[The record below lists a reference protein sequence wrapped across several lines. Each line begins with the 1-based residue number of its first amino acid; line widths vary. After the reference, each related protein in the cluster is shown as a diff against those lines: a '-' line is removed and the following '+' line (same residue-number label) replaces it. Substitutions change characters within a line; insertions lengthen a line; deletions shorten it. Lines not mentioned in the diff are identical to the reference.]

1 MNEKNCPVCGSHSI
15 VCNEVKENID
25 EAFGGRKTISVKE
38 YMCEDCESEGDFF
51 DENEECLKTTIAAL
65 KDVAVTNIL
74 DDFSNTPMSFS
85 SMERALELP
94 QRTLTKWKNNASRPS
109 STGIALL
116 KLLRTFPWLIEV
128 AEHKY
133 DYAVAQKIHIADA
146 VQQMMNHMDFN
157 SDTIA
162 RTGVI
167 STNKT
172 ESIRVQSSNADQAS
186 TLNIEKRTT
195 EVKIMVG
202 EVSRVC
208 S

>member
-1 MNEKNCPVCGSHSI
+1 MNEKNCPVCGSNSI

-25 EAFGGRKTISVKE
+25 EAFGGRKTISIKE

-51 DENEECLKTTIAAL
+51 DENEDCLKTAIAAL

-74 DDFSNTPMSFS
+74 DDFSHTPMSFS

-94 QRTLTKWKNNASRPS
+94 QRTLTKWKNSASRPS
-109 STGIALL
+109 SAGVALL

-133 DYAVAQKIHIADA
+133 DYAVAQKIHITDA

-157 SDTIA
+157 SDSIA
-162 RTGVI
+162 MTSVTA
-167 STNKT
+167 TNKT
-172 ESIRVQSSNADQAS
+172 ESIRFQSSNADQS
-186 TLNIEKRTT
+186 GTLNIEGRTAK
-195 EVKIMVG
+195 VNIMMG
-202 EVSRVC
+202 EVSFVC
-208 S
+208 